1 VGKPELSA
9 LAEGLCLDF
18 LDKLNTRRGLEDV
31 GVGEPDFALVLLVSL
46 STVFSMVVDMRL
58 TRLWL

>member
-1 VGKPELSA
+1 MGTPELSV
-9 LAEGLCLDF
+9 AEGLCLDF
-18 LDKLNTRRGLEDV
+18 LDRLNTRRGLVDV